1 MKENEIIIQ
10 VLITSEDISKK
21 RGSYIWTINGFNEF
35 ETIVNQLH
43 YGRNEAI
50 YVHIPEAT
58 DIDVIEKQ
66 IAIMCNTLIKNGK
79 VQSAFASR
87 MPMPVNCEGLHTV
100 YGENNKLKEDRFMI
114 VYTM

>member
-10 VLITSEDISKK
+10 VLVTCKDMSEKG
-21 RGSYIWTINGFNEF
+21 RNNIWIINGFNEF

-43 YGRNEAI
+43 YGRDEAI

-79 VQSAFASR
+79 VQSAFVSR
-87 MPMPVNCEGLHTV
+87 MPMPANCESIHTV

>member
-1 MKENEIIIQ
+1 MKDNKIIIQ
-10 VLITSEDISKK
+10 VLITCEDMSKK
-21 RGSYIWTINGFNEF
+21 RGSFIWIINGFNEF
-35 ETIVNQLH
+35 EAIVNQLH
-43 YGRNEAI
+43 YGRDEAI

-66 IAIMCNTLIKNGK
+66 VAIMCDSLIKNGK

-87 MPMPVNCEGLHTV
+87 MPMPANCEGIHTV